1 MVSKAALTPVVNAA
15 EVGVISDGVFEL
27 LGSTVEYHLK
37 DVIQEAMKV
46 LSCC

>member
-1 MVSKAALTPVVNAA
+1 MVSKAALTPVAIAA
-15 EVGVISDGVFEL
+15 EVGPISDEVFDF

-46 LSCC
+46 LSCS